1 MERLTLQ
8 QTFGVNVSQDASNL
22 YINKLDFP
30 KLANNFE
37 NRGESLLVAILLN
50 LHSNFEGN
58 VLDENNSA
66 VTDEL
71 NRPITFSNLNL
82 YELLN
87 AFYWKRQFVKGKIID
102 TFVVEHNAIS

>member
-8 QTFGVNVSQDASNL
+8 QTFGVNAYQDATNL
-22 YINKLDFP
+22 YINKLNFP
-30 KLANNFE
+30 KLANNFS

-50 LHSNFEGN
+50 LHSNFEGS
-58 VLDENNSA
+58 VLDENSSA
-66 VTDEL
+66 VTDEF

-87 AFYWKRQFVKGKIID
+87 VFYWQRQFARGKIID
-102 TFVVEHNAIS
+102 TFVVGHSEIS

>member
-1 MERLTLQ
+1 MERLTLK
-8 QTFGVNVSQDASNL
+8 QTFGVNAIQDATNL
-22 YINKLDFP
+22 YINKLDLP
-30 KLANNFE
+30 ELAANSG

-50 LHSNFEGN
+50 LHSNFEGS
-58 VLDENNSA
+58 VSDENNSD

-87 AFYWKRQFVKGKIID
+87 IFYWKRQFLGGKIID
-102 TFVVEHNAIS
+102 TFVVEHNEIS